1 MGFVT
6 GKLTEEGYQHSFLER
21 LLWPKTSGNTVNG
34 LGEDKPRQASKIYHF
49 VGKTMK
55 FPHFWVNLIFV
66 FKTRLDKR
74 YWPVLKRAFENEA
87 PAHKV
92 EPITVEAVERTPED
106 WTKQI
111 KAFALENGA
120 DVVGI
125 TRTKQQWLYE
135 GEESP
140 GEWLIMMG
148 FIMNY
153 EELKKV
159 PEIEGT
165 TEVMRV
171 YGNGG
176 DTASK
181 LATWFRDQGHQAT
194 GGALIPTTLL
204 VIPAAI
210 EAGLGELG
218 KHGSLINSEHGST
231 LRLGYV
237 AVDIPLIADKPI
249 SFHVDDFCTSCQVCT
264 KKCPP
269 GAIGPEKQLV
279 RGEDK
284 WYVDFDKCVPY
295 FNDNLGC
302 GVCLAVCPWSLPGRA
317 PKMAE
322 KLQRRRDRKNSIE
335 DEAVAH

>member
-1 MGFVT
+1 MGFIT
-6 GKLTEEGYQHSFLER
+6 GKLTEEGYESSFLER
-21 LLWPKTSGNTVNG
+21 LLRPKISGNTVNG

-49 VGKTMK
+49 VGQTMR

-66 FKTRLDKR
+66 FKTRLTR
-74 YWPVLKRAFENEA
+74 AYWPVLKRAIENET
-87 PAHKV
+87 PAHKI
-92 EPITVEAVERTPED
+92 EPITAEPVERTPEE

-125 TRTKQQWLYE
+125 TKTNKLWLWE
-135 GEESP
+135 GFESP
-140 GEWLIMMG
+140 GEWLIIMG
-148 FIMNY
+148 FVMDY

-165 TEVMRV
+165 SEVMRV

-176 DTASK
+176 ETASK
-181 LATWFRDQGHQAT
+181 LATWIRDQGHQAR
-194 GGALIPTTLL
+194 GGALIPSSL
-204 VIPAAI
+204 VIIPAAI

-218 KHGSLINSEHGST
+218 KHGSLINRELGST

-237 AVDIPLIADKPI
+237 AVDIPLVADKPTT
-249 SFHVDDFCTSCQVCT
+249 FHLDDFCTSCQVCA

-269 GAIGPEKQLV
+269 KAMYSEKQLV
-279 RGEDK
+279 RGEK
-284 WYVDFDKCVPY
+284 RWYVDFDKCVPY

-302 GVCLAVCPWSLPGRA
+302 GICLAVCPWSLPGRS
-317 PKMAE
+317 PIMAE
-322 KLQRRRDRKNSIE
+322 KLQRRRDRKKTKQ
-335 DEAVAH
+335 DDTVAH